1 MGRTV
6 NRNPLSVDVNS
17 LDEQYF
23 NFAEFKGINHNKN
36 YITIDQQSFEEALNV
51 FVDQDSQLSTR
62 PITKQINIL
71 PADEVIINVFN
82 VNNLTIYHTKSSS
95 GIYRI
100 RFYINRWYDHQ
111 VTEHVNI
118 TWYKDKYILFE
129 ENNIEA
135 WSYDFSVVDD
145 KNALTWYTIDEI
157 VYIPINKI
165 ITGNTTTEFE
175 ADNIFTDAKI
185 IRYDFESDM
194 LTITD
199 GLEGKIVTIKIDN
212 ELFKNIEWV
221 KNNEIIFTKPLGSKV
236 VNRFEAKAIN
246 SSSNIYRYFG
256 YNIDDSGNCTDLCIS
271 LDGILFINIPTFEAV
286 YSCAFVMSDDA
297 KRIFAYTT
305 NTSGY
310 TWDGL
315 WYFEIPDNAADINTT
330 IWNHVFVDFND
341 LPFEANKASSGNNNS
356 SRLIMQPVGYSLM
369 YNCAHSPDSNNVVF
383 VCGMQV
389 KWKNFANQ
397 GLIWVN
403 PDSPGSGG
411 TFTSGTFDAVGI
423 VICTY
428 TGSSWKIQLLPME
441 QIISGKFGTAANKVR
456 FTITNTS
463 SNYITYYQEKESS
476 GMYTLTP
483 YFIRL
488 KSDNTP
494 YMAIQFDSTKGCVI
508 PVILKYA
515 PINVN
520 SSIVVAD
527 NNSPYAYDVY
537 QNWNITEASLQFKVA
552 YHGTHSLSTY
562 DADNTWFV
570 TLYDWSSIRNYDNA
584 DYVYKYIYS
593 STAYND
599 GNRNTYPIEF
609 DIRYNST
616 EISKDIASKYFK
628 VPSILSDDKVI
639 LTDKYFVYNN
649 VPIKLLNR
657 NNSDNLPLW
666 VSDDYQKFAYQKL
679 DDGTIYSNAYSGH
692 VYVDYVESG
701 TYNYLIPEHIADLID
716 KVFSFSNKIY
726 WSTAVFENDESKRTF
741 DQAML
746 YISKDNVEEFEDIVT
761 NMIVF
766 SQTSL
771 GIFLSNSVYEFQYSE
786 TLTNNFSKNMY
797 LLTPTKLQLGCVN
810 GSDIIIA
817 YNSSQILI
825 TNIKGLTTL
834 TYQDF
839 VQSTEQV
846 FTYLTDNIM
855 NDYYEWVKGPIKLHQ
870 YKDWIFMYQQTET
883 QFYVLDVRNMSW
895 WKWETIYPIQYFV
908 NVDSKLYI
916 VMNGVLYEFV
926 FDADSI
932 LDNDLVPVTWKL
944 TSQKLHFN
952 APNNYK
958 HIRSLSIITT
968 QNTDS
973 MRFKLEFTNYRNLNN
988 LTDNYIVEYDIDEVS
1003 TVIKRVNF
1011 VKANAFQFTIMNDST
1026 DRYPIKF
1033 VTPDI
1038 AIKYRITE
1046 RVR

>member
-1 MGRTV
+1 MGRTI
-6 NRNPLSVDVNS
+6 NRTPLSVDVKS

-62 PITKQINIL
+62 PITKQLSIL
-71 PADEVIINVFN
+71 PPDETIVNVLN

-95 GIYRI
+95 GVYYI
-100 RFYINRWYDHQ
+100 RFYINKWYSHQ
-111 VTEHVNI
+111 VTEHINV

-135 WSYDFSVVDD
+135 WSYDFSITDTSD
-145 KNALTWYTIDEI
+145 ALTWYTTDEI
-157 VYIPINKI
+157 IYVPISKI
-165 ITGNTTTEFE
+165 IAGSTTTEYE
-175 ADNIFTDAKI
+175 ADNIFTNAKI
-185 IRYDFESDM
+185 IRYDFESDI
-194 LTITD
+194 LTVTTGLD
-199 GLEGKIVTIKIDN
+199 GKTVTIKIDD

-221 KNNEIIFTKPLGSKV
+221 KNNEVVFTKPLGSKI
-236 VNRFEAKAIN
+236 VNRLEAKAI
-246 SSSNIYRYFG
+246 SSNTNIYRYFG

-271 LDGILFINIPTFEAV
+271 LDGLLFINMPTFDAL

-315 WYFEIPDNAADINTT
+315 WYFEIPDDAANINTT
-330 IWNHVFVDFND
+330 AWNHVFVDFND
-341 LPFEANKASSGNNNS
+341 VPFEANKASSGNNNS

-397 GLIWVN
+397 GLVWVD
-403 PDSPGSGG
+403 PDSPGSAG

-428 TGSSWKIQLLPME
+428 SGSSWKIQLLPME
-441 QIISGKFGTAANKVR
+441 QIISGKFGTTANKVK
-456 FTITNTS
+456 FTTTNTG
-463 SNYITYYQEKESS
+463 SNYITYYQEVESS
-476 GMYTLTP
+476 GKYTLTP

-494 YMAIQFDSTKGCVI
+494 YVAIQFDSNKGCVI
-508 PVILKYA
+508 PVMLKYA
-515 PINVN
+515 PLTAN

-527 NNSPYAYDVY
+527 NNNPYAYDVY
-537 QNWNITEASLQFKVA
+537 QNWNIGDATLQFKVA
-552 YHGTHSLSTY
+552 YHGTHSNSVY
-562 DADNTWFV
+562 AADNTWFV
-570 TLYDWSSIRNYDNA
+570 TVYNWALIS
-584 DYVYKYIYS
+584 DYNSGDYAYKYTYS
-593 STAYND
+593 NTSYDD
-599 GNRNTYPIEF
+599 GLRSTYPVEF
-609 DIRYNST
+609 DIRYNNT
-616 EISKDIASKYFK
+616 EISKDIVSKYFK

-649 VPIKLLNR
+649 VPIQLLNR
-657 NNSDNLPLW
+657 NDADNLPLW
-666 VSDDYQKFAYQKL
+666 ISDDYQKFAYQKL
-679 DDGTIYSNAYSGH
+679 DDGTIYTNAYEGH

-726 WSTAVFENDESKRTF
+726 WSTAVFETDESKRTF
-741 DQAML
+741 DEALL
-746 YISKDNVEEFEDIVT
+746 YVSKDNVEEFEDIVT

-786 TLTNNFSKNMY
+786 TLTNNFSKNTY
-797 LLTPTKLQLGCVN
+797 LLTPTKLQLGCEN

-825 TNIKGLTTL
+825 TNIKGLTAL

-855 NDYYEWVKGPIKLHQ
+855 NDYYDWVNGPIKLHQ
-870 YKDWIFMYQQTET
+870 YKDWIFMYQQTES
-883 QFYVLDVRNMSW
+883 QFYVLDMRNMSW
-895 WKWETIYPIQYFV
+895 WKWETIYPIQYFA

-916 VMNGVLYEFV
+916 VMNGILHEFV
-926 FDADSI
+926 FEAEGI
-932 LDNDLVPVTWKL
+932 LDNDTVPVTWKL

-968 QNTDS
+968 QDTDS
-973 MRFKLEFTNYRNLNN
+973 MRFKLDFVNYKNLNN
-988 LTDNYIVEYDIDEVS
+988 LSDSYIVEYDIDQVS

-1011 VKANAFQFTIMNDST
+1011 VKTNAFQFTISNDKT
-1026 DRYPIKF
+1026 DLYPIKF

-1046 RVR
+1046 RIR